1 MKDLVVVLL
10 AILFSTKLIAGQTG
24 DHNEKMAVVQN
35 SRPGLMNITELNVGF
50 GLGDTDADFAKRFF
64 GLTSILGYGI
74 TRNLHG
80 GIGAGISLYN
90 GGTLVPLFL
99 DLRYIINLGK
109 ISAYAFGD
117 GGLLFNLA
125 KETGSLRMFVN
136 PGAGLRFK
144 ISRDLDADFGAGLF
158 LQTTKDQSRDSFI
171 NFKLGMTYLFKN
183 KKN

>member
-1 MKDLVVVLL
+1 MKKLFVILLVLL
-10 AILFSTKLIAGQTG
+10 SSSKMVAGQTG
-24 DHNEKMAVVQN
+24 AHNEKFTDVQN
-35 SRPGLMNITELNVGF
+35 SKPGLMNITELNVGF
-50 GLGDTDADFAKRFF
+50 GLGDTNTDFAKRFF
-64 GLTSILGYGI
+64 GLTSVLGYGI
-74 TRNLHG
+74 TRNLHS
-80 GIGAGISLYN
+80 GIGAGLSFYN

-99 DLRYIINLGK
+99 DLRYFINFGK

-144 ISRDLDADFGAGLF
+144 ISKDLDANFGAGLF
-158 LQTTKDQSRDSFI
+158 LQTKKDQSRDSFV
-171 NFKLGMTYLFKN
+171 NFKLGMTYLLKN